1 MGRFIHSETGVVVS
15 VADDKDER
23 FAAPLWA
30 AHDGQDF
37 SGGTTETGD
46 DGQND
51 EVPAGSVAEL
61 TEWVGEDAG
70 RAARA
75 LEAEQSKGEKA
86 RSSLVAHL
94 TKLLDAE
101 QSDDE

>member
-1 MGRFIHSETGVVVS
+1 MARLQNAVTGVVVNVDEVTAERL
-15 VADDKDER
+15 VADGWVP
-23 FAAPLWA
+23 AGMNVPAPTGV
-30 AHDGQDF
+30 GQ
-37 SGGTTETGD
+37 
-46 DGQND
+46 D
-51 EVPAGSVAEL
+51 EVPAGSVAQV

-75 LEAEQSKGEKA
+75 LEAEQARGEKA
-86 RSSLVAHL
+86 RASLVAHL